1 MNNRNN
7 MNMAELM
14 SLLAKMDKKDL
25 ERGLNQVSQ
34 LLKTKDANSI
44 INDIKNKNN

>member
-1 MNNRNN
+1 MNNKNN

-25 ERGLNQVSQ
+25 QQGLNQVSE

-44 INDIKNKNN
+44 INDIKNNK